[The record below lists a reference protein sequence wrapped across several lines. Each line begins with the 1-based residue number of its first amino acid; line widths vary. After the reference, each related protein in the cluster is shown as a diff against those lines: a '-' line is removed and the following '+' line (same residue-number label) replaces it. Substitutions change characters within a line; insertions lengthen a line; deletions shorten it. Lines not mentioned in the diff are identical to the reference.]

1 MMAQWQVSGDSQI
14 DFEDK
19 GNQVKGLRKE
29 KKQAK
34 GFLIFCLFWF
44 MVSHF

>member
-19 GNQVKGLRKE
+19 GNQVKGLRKRE
-29 KKQAK
+29 KVGKRVLDFFVYF
-34 GFLIFCLFWF
+34 GSW
-44 MVSHF
+44 